1 MIYPLRN
8 CFYAET
14 PMQTT
19 LKTTARMMGA
29 VAALAVGLTAGS
41 AVPVAAASDPMPIA
55 QQNALV
61 QKHCAVCHNDAHLN
75 GGLSLEHFDAA
86 RPDPTVAA
94 MMLSKVRD
102 AGAMGAASIPLPDK
116 TTQDA
121 LVSALTAEA
130 IGASAWTVNR
140 TQEPTGQAPILT
152 ASIVREVPRVPRAS
166 KRFVGDTG
174 APDIYRLML
183 TCRADSHEGE
193 MQVAW
198 APGSPR
204 KGSVISAALDGQPPF
219 TYQVDGS
226 ETMFKGAVGN
236 QGEGAIILSA
246 TKSLPEQTLTV
257 NDLFQDGTVAFPF
270 DGLSQEARH
279 ALSSCFSGSVASR

>member
-1 MIYPLRN
+1 MRKMTVVLGLAYR
-8 CFYAET
+8 
-14 PMQTT
+14 
-19 LKTTARMMGA
+19 
-29 VAALAVGLTAGS
+29 VAFSFAAAD
-41 AVPVAAASDPMPIA
+41 PVAAAGDTMPVA
-55 QQNALV
+55 QQNTLV

-140 TQEPTGQAPILT
+140 TQEPTTQAPIWT
-152 ASIVREVPRVPRAS
+152 ASIVREVPRAPGAS
-166 KRFVGDTG
+166 KRFVGDIG
-174 APDIYRLML
+174 APDFYRLTL
-183 TCRADSHEGE
+183 ICRADRHEGE

-198 APGSPR
+198 APGTPR
-204 KGSVISAALDGQPPF
+204 KGSVISVAVDAQPPL
-219 TYQVDGS
+219 TYEVDGS

-246 TKSLPEQTLTV
+246 MKSLPEQTLTV
-257 NDLFQDGTVAFPF
+257 DDLFQEGTVAFPF
-270 DGLSQEARH
+270 DGLSREARQ
-279 ALSSCFSGSVASR
+279 ALSSCFSGSVVSR